1 MRGGGRG
8 GLPPLGVTPGAAAE
22 TLMRTAV
29 VNRQSISFARDCTMT
44 YEGIAFALHDF
55 KVFRIHVSE

>member
-1 MRGGGRG
+1 M
-8 GLPPLGVTPGAAAE
+8 TPGAAAE
-22 TLMRTAV
+22 TLMRTVV